1 MSGETKERPLVAVGV
16 IVLKEGKILM
26 GERIASHGA
35 GTWQIPG
42 GHMEF
47 GKTFE
52 ETARDEVR
60 EETGLT
66 DIEFERIVCLSNQIL
81 YGKHYVDIGFLT
93 KWRSGEPFAAEPEKS
108 RNWQWVDPEKLPQPL
123 FPPSKAVIDA
133 WLTKE
138 FFNEIKI

>member
-66 DIEFERIVCLSNQIL
+66 DIVFKKVVCLNNEIV
-81 YGKHYVDIGFLT
+81 YGKHYVNIGFLME
-93 KWRSGEPFAAEPEKS
+93 WQSGEPFAAEPDKS
-108 RNWQWVDPEKLPQPL
+108 RNWQWVDPNHLPEPQ

-133 WLTKE
+133 WLSGNFFKE
-138 FFNEIKI
+138 IRT